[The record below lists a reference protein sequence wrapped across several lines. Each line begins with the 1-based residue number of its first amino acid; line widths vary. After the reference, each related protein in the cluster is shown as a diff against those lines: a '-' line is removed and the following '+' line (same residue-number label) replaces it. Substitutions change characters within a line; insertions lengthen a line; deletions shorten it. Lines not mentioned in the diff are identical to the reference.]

1 VKEFEILRKL
11 IPLIMVLVI
20 VGALLPMI
28 MRAFVAPPVPPP
40 KTVGGYG
47 IGVTWEKV

>member
-11 IPLIMVLVI
+11 IPLIMVLAI

-28 MRAFVAPPVPPP
+28 MRAFVAPVPPP

-47 IGVTWEKV
+47 IGITWEKV